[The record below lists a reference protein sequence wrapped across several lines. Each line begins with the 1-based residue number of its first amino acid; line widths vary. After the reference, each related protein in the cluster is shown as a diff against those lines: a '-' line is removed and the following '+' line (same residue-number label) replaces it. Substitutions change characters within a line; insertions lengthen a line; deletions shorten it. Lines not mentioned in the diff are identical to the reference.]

1 METTKFYQYWGD
13 IPTDETGTP
22 PVDYSTLCYLWKCD
36 RRTAR
41 GILAELSAF
50 DSGDD
55 YVLIRSSHNAGFFKT
70 RNRAKIEAYR
80 REVYARAMNT
90 LKPLKKIKRVL
101 NRSEQI
107 TIDDLLLF
115 GDGIEPF
122 SIDD

>member
-1 METTKFYQYWGD
+1 MDLVNLYRYWDD

-22 PVDYSTLCYLWKCD
+22 AVDYSTLCYLWRVD
-36 RRTAR
+36 RRGAR
-41 GILAELSAF
+41 AILAELSAF
-50 DSGDD
+50 DNGDG
-55 YVLIRSSHNAGFFKT
+55 YILIRSSHAAGFYKT
-70 RNRAKIEAYR
+70 QNREKIAAYR

-101 NRSEQI
+101 QRNEQI

-122 SIDD
+122 SLDD

>member
-1 METTKFYQYWGD
+1 MELINLFTYWDD
-13 IPTDETGTP
+13 IPTDETGVP
-22 PVDYSTLCYLWKCD
+22 PLDYSTLCYIWNCD
-36 RRTAR
+36 RRTVR
-41 GILAELSAF
+41 RILAELSAF
-50 DSGDD
+50 DNGDG
-55 YVLIRSSHNAGFFKT
+55 YILIRSSHDKGFYKT
-70 RNRAKIEAYR
+70 RNREKILLYR

-122 SIDD
+122 SID

>member
-1 METTKFYQYWGD
+1 MNIAELYHFWDD

-22 PVDYSTLCYLWKCD
+22 AVDYATLCFLWNVD
-36 RRTAR
+36 RRGAR
-41 GILAELSAF
+41 AILAELSAF
-50 DSGDD
+50 DNGDGFI
-55 YVLIRSSHNAGFFKT
+55 LIRSSHNAGFYKT
-70 RNRAKIEAYR
+70 RNREKIAAYR

-101 NRSEQI
+101 QRNEQI

-122 SIDD
+122 NLD